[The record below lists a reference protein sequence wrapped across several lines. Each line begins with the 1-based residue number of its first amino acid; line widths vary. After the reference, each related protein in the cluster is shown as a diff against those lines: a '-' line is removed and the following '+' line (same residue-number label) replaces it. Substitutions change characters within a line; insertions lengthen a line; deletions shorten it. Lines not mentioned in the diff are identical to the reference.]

1 MSIQYPKKERAG
13 INLVGYEVPHIYK
26 DPPKSIFT
34 RRKETV
40 NISDVMYMAR
50 PDNDYGDPTRVNEGI
65 QVFARGR
72 NPMVQVDYGQGQ
84 GVKSPYKVEVVR
96 PPMYYVEDLVPL
108 SAPRIHQNY
117 AAQTNPGSD
126 FTSLMSIGSAVDHN
140 EINDRIH
147 TDVIVGTFQSNPS
160 RDLQFGATVDFDS
173 IKSNIN
179 KDSLDGILQTNS
191 GLQFVG
197 IGDEINR
204 NQKVDPSKIKDTLLK
219 SVNSSFSSIALYDP
233 KTNNVIDISASIK
246 DKQYIAVDAAK
257 GKEIQLITRDGT
269 PVKVKDYTYSVVNTN
284 AGTPQIVIQ
293 VNQPDVYLDRNTP
306 IYSSRTNMVSS
317 VGYNEDIMRNSKL
330 SFNTDKLSDFGSYV
344 DRVTM
349 PNTGQGYTML
359 TPTGSSI
366 RRNKN
371 LASFN
376 Y

>member
-13 INLVGYEVPHIYK
+13 VNLVGYEVPHIYR
-26 DPPKSIFT
+26 DPPKSIHT
-34 RRKETV
+34 RKKETV

-72 NPMVQVDYGQGQ
+72 NPMVQVDMGQGQ
-84 GVKSPYKVEVVR
+84 GVKNPYKVEVVR

-117 AAQTNPGSD
+117 AAQTNPGSNL
-126 FTSLMSIGSAVDHN
+126 TTPMSIGNAIDHN
-140 EINDRIH
+140 EVRDIIH
-147 TDVIVGTFQSNPS
+147 TDVISGVIQSNPTKP
-160 RDLQFGATVDFDS
+160 LEFGPTVDFDS
-173 IKSNIN
+173 VNSNIN
-179 KDSLDGILQTNS
+179 KDNLEGILQTNM
-191 GLQFVG
+191 GLQYIGV
-197 IGDEINR
+197 GDELNR

-219 SVNSSFSSIALYDP
+219 TLNSNFSSITLYDP
-233 KTNNVIDISASIK
+233 KTNNSIDIKANIK

-269 PVKVKDYTYSVVNTN
+269 PIKVKDYTYSVVNTN

-293 VNQPDVYLDRNTP
+293 IKQPDVYLDRNTP
-306 IYSSRTNMVSS
+306 LYSTRTNMVST

-330 SFNTDKLSDFGSYV
+330 SFNTDKLSSFGSYE
-344 DRVTM
+344 DRVSM
-349 PNTGQGYTML
+349 PNTASGYSML
-359 TPTGSSI
+359 PPSGSSI
-366 RRNKN
+366 RKNRNI
-371 LASFN
+371 ASMN